1 MKNNASI
8 LLMFVAL
15 LMVVGI
21 ACSSGDGGETDGDGG
36 GAAPA
41 AASSGEGG
49 DAAAG
54 DALYEYKLTQEVDFS
69 TIEVTS
75 DRITRVRRIGLQ
87 YSCATERSPVGF
99 DFGQNLSPP
108 LVWTGVPAEAKS
120 LVLVVTGTDNLLPV
134 ADAQA
139 GSKANE
145 FTPPYPEPLRV
156 HWIMWN
162 IPPTATELPEA
173 IATTTEAASV
183 GPTARQGMNYE
194 GWAGWSGPCP
204 NPIGLAR
211 EYKSTQGGYNYTYG
225 APMRGIDDFFFR
237 IYALDTELDLGPETT
252 KDALLEAIDGHIIA
266 AGELNGKYAQRR
278 KF

>member
-1 MKNNASI
+1 MKNNVST

-15 LMVVGI
+15 LAALAIG
-21 ACSSGDGGETDGDGG
+21 CSSSDGGEAGGEGG

-41 AASSGEGG
+41 AASSGEEGAG
-49 DAAAG
+49 DAA
-54 DALYEYKLTQEVDFS
+54 LSEYKLTQEVDFS

-75 DRITRVRRIGLQ
+75 DRITRIRRIGLE
-87 YSCATERSPVGF
+87 YSCATERSPVGVE
-99 DFGQNLSPP
+99 FGQNLSPP

-120 LVLVVTGTDNLLPV
+120 LVLIVTGTDNLLPV

-145 FTPPYPEPLRV
+145 FVPPYPEPLRV

-162 IPPTATELPEA
+162 IPPTVTELPEA
-173 IATTTEAASV
+173 IATTTEAIAV

-237 IYALDTELDLGPETT
+237 VYALDTELDLGPETT

>member
-1 MKNNASI
+1 MGNKVNI
-8 LLMFVAL
+8 LLMIVAML
-15 LMVVGI
+15 AALGI
-21 ACSSGDGGETDGDGG
+21 ACSSSDGGESGGEKG
-36 GAAPA
+36 GAAA
-41 AASSGEGG
+41 AGSSGEGG
-49 DAAAG
+49 EAAA
-54 DALYEYKLTQEVDFS
+54 DALSEYKLTQEVDFS

-75 DRITRVRRIGLQ
+75 ARITRVRRIGLE
-87 YSCATERSPVGF
+87 YSCATERSPTGF
-99 DFGQNLSPP
+99 EFGQNLSPP

-120 LVLVVTGTDNLLPV
+120 LVLVVTGTDNLIPV

-156 HWIMWN
+156 HWVMWN
-162 IPPTATELPEA
+162 VPPTVTELPEA
-173 IATTTEAASV
+173 IATTTEAVSV
-183 GPTARQGMNYE
+183 GATARQGMNYE
-194 GWAGWSGPCP
+194 GFAGWSGPCP
-204 NPIGLAR
+204 SPIGLAR

-237 IYALDTELDLGPETT
+237 VYALDTELDLGPETT

>member
-1 MKNNASI
+1 MGNKLNI
-8 LLMFVAL
+8 LLMIVAML
-15 LMVVGI
+15 TALGI
-21 ACSSGDGGETDGDGG
+21 ACSSSDGG
-36 GAAPA
+36 GSDGEEGGAAA
-41 AASSGEGG
+41 AASSGEEG
-49 DAAAG
+49 AAVDG
-54 DALYEYKLTQEVDFS
+54 LSEYKLTQEVDFAA
-69 TIEVTS
+69 IEVTS
-75 DRITRVRRIGLQ
+75 DRITRVRRIGLA
-87 YSCATERSPVGF
+87 YSCASERSPTGF
-99 DFGQNLSPP
+99 EFGQNLSPP

-120 LVLVVTGTDNLLPV
+120 LVLVVTGTDNLIPV

-156 HWIMWN
+156 HWVMWN
-162 IPPTATELPEA
+162 IPPTVTELPEA

-183 GPTARQGMNYE
+183 GPSARQGMNYE
-194 GWAGWSGPCP
+194 GLTGWSGPCP
-204 NPIGLAR
+204 SPIGLAR

-237 IYALDTELDLGPETT
+237 IYALDTELDLGPDAT
-252 KDALLEAIDGHIIA
+252 KNDLLKAIDGHVIA

>member
-1 MKNNASI
+1 MI
-8 LLMFVAL
+8 VAML
-15 LMVVGI
+15 TALGI
-21 ACSSGDGGETDGDGG
+21 ACSSSDGG
-36 GAAPA
+36 GSDGEEGGAAA
-41 AASSGEGG
+41 AASSGEEG
-49 DAAAG
+49 AAVDG
-54 DALYEYKLTQEVDFS
+54 LSEYKLTQEVDFAA
-69 TIEVTS
+69 IEVTS
-75 DRITRVRRIGLQ
+75 DRITRVRRIGLA
-87 YSCATERSPVGF
+87 YSCASERSPTGF
-99 DFGQNLSPP
+99 EFGQNLSPP

-120 LVLVVTGTDNLLPV
+120 LVLVVTGTDNLIPV

-156 HWIMWN
+156 HWVMWN
-162 IPPTATELPEA
+162 IPPTVTELPEA

-183 GPTARQGMNYE
+183 GPSARQGMNYE
-194 GWAGWSGPCP
+194 GLTGWSGPCP
-204 NPIGLAR
+204 SPIGLAR

-237 IYALDTELDLGPETT
+237 IYALDTELDLGPDAT
-252 KDALLEAIDGHIIA
+252 KNDLLKAIDGHVIA

>member
-1 MKNNASI
+1 MANRVNV
-8 LLMFVAL
+8 LLIGLAL
-15 LMVVGI
+15 LAVVGV
-21 ACSSGDGGETDGDGG
+21 ACSSSDGGESGGEGDG
-36 GAAPA
+36 AA
-41 AASSGEGG
+41 AASSGEEG
-49 DAAAG
+49 AAVG
-54 DALYEYKLTQEVDFS
+54 DALSEYKLTQEVDFS
-69 TIEVTS
+69 AIEVTS
-75 DRITRVRRIGLQ
+75 ARITRVRRIGLE
-87 YSCATERSPVGF
+87 YSCATERSPTGF
-99 DFGQNLSPP
+99 EFGQNLSPP

-120 LVLVVTGTDNLLPV
+120 LVLVVTGTDNLIPV

-156 HWIMWN
+156 HWVMWN
-162 IPPTATELPEA
+162 IPPTVTELAEA
-173 IATTTEAASV
+173 IATTTEAVSV
-183 GPTARQGMNYE
+183 GATARQGMNYE
-194 GWAGWSGPCP
+194 GFAGWSGPCP
-204 NPIGLAR
+204 SPIGLAR

-225 APMRGIDDFFFR
+225 APMRGIDDFFFH

>member
-1 MKNNASI
+1 MKTQVGI
-8 LLMFVAL
+8 LLTFVAL
-15 LMVVGI
+15 LAALTIG
-21 ACSSGDGGETDGDGG
+21 CSSSDGEETGGGEGG
-36 GAAPA
+36 TAPA

-49 DAAAG
+49 EAAA
-54 DALYEYKLTQEVDFS
+54 DPVLYEYKLTQEVDFS
-69 TIEVTS
+69 AIEVTS
-75 DRITRVRRIGLQ
+75 DRITRIRRIGLE

-99 DFGQNLSPP
+99 EFGQNLSPP
-108 LVWTGVPAEAKS
+108 LTWTGVPAEAKS
-120 LVLVVTGTDNLLPV
+120 LVLVVTGTDNLIPTG
-134 ADAQA
+134 DAQA

-145 FTPPYPEPLRV
+145 FVPPYPEPLRV

-162 IPPTATELPEA
+162 IPPTVTELPEA
-173 IATTTEAASV
+173 IATTTEATSV

-194 GWAGWSGPCP
+194 GFAGWSGPCP

-211 EYKSTQGGYNYTYG
+211 EYKATQGGYNYTYG

-237 IYALDTELDLGPETT
+237 VYALDKELDLGPETT
-252 KDALLEAIDGHIIA
+252 KDALLEAIDGSIIA

>member
-1 MKNNASI
+1 MGNKVNI
-8 LLMFVAL
+8 LLMIVAML
-15 LMVVGI
+15 AALGI
-21 ACSSGDGGETDGDGG
+21 ACSSSDGGESGGEEG
-36 GAAPA
+36 GAAA

-49 DAAAG
+49 EAAA
-54 DALYEYKLTQEVDFS
+54 DALSEYKLTQEVDFS

-75 DRITRVRRIGLQ
+75 ARITRVRRIGLS
-87 YSCATERSPVGF
+87 YSCATERSPTGF
-99 DFGQNLSPP
+99 EFGQNLSPP

-120 LVLVVTGTDNLLPV
+120 LVLVVTGTDNLIPV

-156 HWIMWN
+156 HWVMWN
-162 IPPTATELPEA
+162 IPPTVTELPEA

-194 GWAGWSGPCP
+194 DLPGWSGPCP
-204 NPIGLAR
+204 SPIGLAR

-225 APMRGIDDFFFR
+225 APMRGIDDFFFH

>member
-1 MKNNASI
+1 VKNKTTI
-8 LLMFVAL
+8 LLTGLVLLAAL
-15 LMVVGI
+15 GI
-21 ACSSGDGGETDGDGG
+21 ACSSSDGGETDGDGG

-41 AASSGEGG
+41 AASSGEEG
-49 DAAAG
+49 AG
-54 DALYEYKLTQEVDFS
+54 DALSEYKLTQEVDFS
-69 TIEVTS
+69 AIEVTS
-75 DRITRVRRIGLQ
+75 ARITRVRRIGLE
-87 YSCATERSPVGF
+87 YSCATERSPTGF
-99 DFGQNLSPP
+99 EFGENLSPP

-120 LVLVVTGTDNLLPV
+120 LVLVVTGTDNLIPV

-156 HWIMWN
+156 HWVMWN
-162 IPPTATELPEA
+162 IPPTVTELAEA
-173 IATTTEAASV
+173 IATTTEAVSV
-183 GPTARQGMNYE
+183 GATARQGMNYE
-194 GWAGWSGPCP
+194 GFAGWSGPCP
-204 NPIGLAR
+204 SPIGLAR

-225 APMRGIDDFFFR
+225 APMRGIDDFFFH

>member
-1 MKNNASI
+1 MKNKLNI
-8 LLMFVAL
+8 LLTCLTLLTAL
-15 LMVVGI
+15 AI
-21 ACSSGDGGETDGDGG
+21 ACSSSDGDESGAADG

-49 DAAAG
+49 EGAA
-54 DALYEYKLTQEVDFS
+54 DALLSEYKLTQEVDFS

-75 DRITRVRRIGLQ
+75 ARITRIRRIGLE
-87 YSCATERSPVGF
+87 YSCATERSPTGF
-99 DFGQNLSPP
+99 EFGQNLSPP

-145 FTPPYPEPLRV
+145 FVPPYPEPLRV

-162 IPPTATELPEA
+162 IPPTVTELPEA
-173 IATTTEAASV
+173 IATTTDAISV

-194 GWAGWSGPCP
+194 GYAGWSGPCP

-237 IYALDTELDLGPETT
+237 VYALDKELDLGPETT
-252 KDALLEAIDGHIIA
+252 KDALLEAIDGSIIA